1 MKKFLL
7 LFAALCCSV
16 QLMAQ
21 SRRVTGTVT
30 STDGVAL
37 PGVSV
42 IEKGT
47 TNGVSCDANGRFS
60 MEVKGQ
66 NAVLEFSFIGY
77 DSAEVALAPGQ
88 TSVSVKLAE
97 DSQLVDEVI
106 VVGYGTMKKSDL
118 TGSVASVSTD
128 KLKSTVITNADQML
142 KGNVAGVQVTQNS
155 GAPGGAAS
163 IRIRGA
169 SSINSSNE
177 PLYVIDGIPFSGD
190 GTETGGFAWA
200 GGTNGQ
206 SKVNPLSTIAPQD
219 IVSMDVLKDASATAI
234 YGAAGAN
241 GVVIINTR
249 RGQKGDVRLNYD
261 GYVAW
266 AQLAKKIEMMNL
278 SEYAQYQKELNEL
291 YPSVEVDDSF
301 LDPTLLGEG
310 TDWQD
315 EITRTALTHSHAV
328 SLSGGSDRFT
338 FAASG
343 GYMNQDGTIYGSNFE
358 RYNGRFNGDGV
369 VNKWLKA
376 GGSLAFTH
384 TEETITRQDGSD
396 GVIMQALS
404 MQPSVPVYDFEGN
417 YAAPSSI
424 YGSSGYNPLWQ
435 AEMQNNTLDRNR
447 TMGNF
452 YVAIDPLKVLNIR
465 AEFGFDLSD
474 NLNKSFIPTYD
485 FGNGIANS
493 MNMMMQRED
502 HSKFWIFKTYATW
515 NQTFNKKHN
524 ISLMAGFEAQ
534 KSAWEGISLI
544 KKNFST
550 DDIHVMTQDGEF
562 DNNSGWKDSATK
574 ASVFGRLNYNFD
586 ERYLLTLTMRADG
599 SSKFG
604 PEEKW
609 GYFPSAAAAWRISNE
624 AFLRDSEVV
633 SNLKLRLGYG
643 MVGNDNIGTYKYGSK
658 MRSVI
663 TSFGTGYFVE
673 NISNPNLRWE
683 ASEQY
688 NIGLDAGFWDNRL
701 AFTVDA
707 YQKDTRDLLLQLSV
721 PSYLGT
727 SGNSDKAGWEI
738 QMPYSN
744 IGKVRNRGVDIA
756 LNAVPVE
763 TKNFRW
769 TSNINVSIN
778 RNEVLAL
785 NDDAQVL
792 YYGVGTY
799 FSAAFSTASI
809 VKVGQPMGVF
819 YGYVTDGYFQN
830 EEDVLSS
837 AVQIEDGANPG
848 QNLFNKTSGVYVG
861 DIKFKDLNEDGVIDA
876 KDQTVIGD
884 PNPDF
889 TYGWNNTFT
898 WKDLELNIG
907 LNGVYGGDILN
918 IARYRTEALNNQ
930 WDNQSVRVIDRARI
944 ATDELGNPY
953 LANPSTARTP
963 RAAMNDI
970 NGNNRMSD
978 RWLEDGSYLRIQNI
992 TLSYNLPR
1000 KWISKAGM
1008 QSLKIYCTLQNLY
1021 TWTNYS
1027 GYDPE
1032 IGSFNQS
1039 AAMQNYDMGRYPTP
1053 RMYIVGLNIGF

>member
-7 LFAALCCSV
+7 LFAALSFSV
-16 QLMAQ
+16 QLLAQ
-21 SRRVTGTVT
+21 THRVTGIVT
-30 STDGVAL
+30 GSDDQPLA
-37 PGVSV
+37 GVSV

-47 TNGVSCDANGRFS
+47 LNGVASDIDGKFS
-60 MEVKGQ
+60 LTVK
-66 NAVLEFSFIGY
+66 AEATLEFSFIGY
-77 DSAEVALAPGQ
+77 KTEEITLAPSQ
-88 TSVSVKLAE
+88 TTISVKLVE
-97 DSQLVDEVI
+97 DYQALDEVV
-106 VVGYGTMKKSDL
+106 VVGYGTVRKSDL
-118 TGSVASVSTD
+118 TGSVASVSAD
-128 KLKSTVITNADQML
+128 DFKSTVITNADQL
-142 KGNVAGVQVTQNS
+142 LQGRVAGVQVTQNS

-190 GTETGGFAWA
+190 GTETGGFSWA
-200 GGTNGQ
+200 GGTGGQ
-206 SKVNPLSTIAPQD
+206 TKVNPLSTIAPGD
-219 IVSMDVLKDASATAI
+219 IISMDVLKDASATAI

-249 RGQKGDVRLNYD
+249 RGQKGSVRLNYD
-261 GYVAW
+261 GHVAW
-266 AQLAKKIEMMNL
+266 QQFANQIDMMNL
-278 SEYAQYQKELNEL
+278 QEYAQYQKELNEL
-291 YPSVEVDDSF
+291 YPSVEVDESF
-301 LDPTLLGEG
+301 LEPSLLGKG
-310 TDWQD
+310 TNWQD
-315 EITRTALTHSHAV
+315 EITRTALTHSHSI
-328 SLSGGSDRFT
+328 SLSGGSDNFT

-343 GYMNQDGTIYGSNFE
+343 GYMSQDGTIHGSNFE
-358 RYNGRFNGDGV
+358 RYNGRFNGDAT

-396 GVIMQALS
+396 GVIMQALT
-404 MQPSVPVYDFEGN
+404 MQPSVPVYDFNGN
-417 YAAPSSI
+417 FAAPSSI

-435 AEMQNNTLDRNR
+435 AEMQNNTLTRNR

-452 YVAIDPLKVLNIR
+452 YLAIDPLKVLNIR

-474 NLNKSFIPTYD
+474 NLNQSFIPTYD

-493 MNMMMQRED
+493 MNMMLQRED

-515 NQTFNKKHN
+515 NQTFKKHN
-524 ISLMAGFEAQ
+524 VSLMAGFEAQ
-534 KSAWEGISLI
+534 KSAWEGVSFI
-544 KKNFST
+544 KKNFSN
-550 DDIHVMTQDGEF
+550 DDVHVMTNDGEF

-586 ERYLLTLTMRADG
+586 ERYLVTFTMRADG

-604 PEEKW
+604 PEHKW
-609 GYFPSAAAAWRISNE
+609 GYFPSAAVAWRISNE
-624 AFLRDSEVV
+624 AFLRDVDII

-658 MRSVI
+658 MHTMV
-663 TSFGTGYFVE
+663 TALGTGYFVE
-673 NISNPNLRWE
+673 NISNPNLKWE

-688 NIGLDAGFWDNRL
+688 NIGIDFGMWNNRL
-701 AFTVDA
+701 SLTADV
-707 YQKDTRDLLLQLSV
+707 YQKDTKDLLLQLSV

-727 SGNSDKAGWEI
+727 SGNPDKAGWEI

-756 LNAVPVE
+756 INAVPVE
-763 TKNFRW
+763 TKDFRW
-769 TSNINVSIN
+769 SSSVNFSLN

-819 YGYVTDGYFQN
+819 YGYQTDGYFTN
-830 EEDVLSS
+830 EDDVLSS
-837 AVQIEDGANPG
+837 AVQVEDGNNPG
-848 QNLFNKTSGVYVG
+848 QNLFNKTQGVYVG
-861 DIKFKDLNEDGVIDA
+861 DIKFRDTNKDGVVDA

-889 TYGWNNTFT
+889 TYGWNNSFT
-898 WKDLELNIG
+898 YKDFELQIG
-907 LNGVYGGDILN
+907 LTGVQGGDILN

-930 WDNQSVRVIDRARI
+930 WDNQSVRVIDRAQI
-944 ATDELGNPY
+944 ATDASGAPY
-953 LANPSTARTP
+953 LANAATARTP

-970 NGNNRMSD
+970 NGNNRMSN

-992 TLSYNLPR
+992 TLGWNVPKR
-1000 KWISKAGM
+1000 WISKAGF
-1008 QSLKIYCTLQNLY
+1008 QSLKVYCTLQNLY

-1032 IGSFNQS
+1032 IGAFNQS
-1039 AAMQNYDMGRYPTP
+1039 AAMQNYDMGRYPSP
-1053 RMYIVGLNIGF
+1053 RMYILGVNIGF

>member
-1 MKKFLL
+1 MKKLLL
-7 LFAALCCSV
+7 LFVALSISV
-16 QLMAQ
+16 QLSAQ
-21 SRRVTGTVT
+21 HRVTGTVT
-30 STDGVAL
+30 GSDDQPLA
-37 PGVSV
+37 GVSV

-47 TNGVSCDANGRFS
+47 LNGVASDINGKFS
-60 MEVKGQ
+60 LTVQAE
-66 NAVLEFSFIGY
+66 ATLEFSFIGY
-77 DSAEVALAPGQ
+77 KTEEIVLAPSQ
-88 TSVSVKLAE
+88 TTLSVKMVE
-97 DSQLVDEVI
+97 DFQALDEVV
-106 VVGYGTMKKSDL
+106 VVGYGTVRKSDL
-118 TGSVASVSTD
+118 TGSVASVSAD
-128 KLKSTVITNADQML
+128 DFKSTVITNADQL
-142 KGNVAGVQVTQNS
+142 LQGRVAGVQVTQNS

-190 GTETGGFAWA
+190 GTETGGFSWA
-200 GGTNGQ
+200 GGTGGQ
-206 SKVNPLSTIAPQD
+206 TKVNPLSTIAPGD
-219 IVSMDVLKDASATAI
+219 IISMDVLKDASATAI

-249 RGQKGDVRLNYD
+249 RGQKGSVRLNYD
-261 GYVAW
+261 GHVAW
-266 AQLAKKIEMMNL
+266 QQFANQIDMMNL
-278 SEYAQYQKELNEL
+278 QQYAQYQKELNEL
-291 YPSVEVDDSF
+291 YPSVEIDESF
-301 LDPTLLGEG
+301 LEPSLLGAG
-310 TDWQD
+310 TNWQD
-315 EITRTALTHSHAV
+315 EITRTALTHSH
-328 SLSGGSDRFT
+328 SISFSGGSENFT

-343 GYMNQDGTIYGSNFE
+343 GYMSQDGTIHGSNFE
-358 RYNGRFNGDGV
+358 RYNGRFNGDGTI
-369 VNKWLKA
+369 NKWLKA

-396 GVIMQALS
+396 GVIMQALT
-404 MQPSVPVYDFEGN
+404 MQPSVPVYDFDGN
-417 YAAPSSI
+417 FAAPSSI

-435 AEMQNNTLDRNR
+435 AEMQNNTLSRNR

-452 YVAIDPLKVLNIR
+452 YLQIDPLKVLNIR

-474 NLNKSFIPTYD
+474 NLNQSFIPTYD
-485 FGNGIANS
+485 FGNGVANS
-493 MNMMMQRED
+493 MNMMLQRED

-515 NQTFNKKHN
+515 NQTFKKHN
-524 ISLMAGFEAQ
+524 VSLMAGFEAQ
-534 KSAWEGISLI
+534 KSAWEGVSFI
-544 KKNFST
+544 KKNFSN
-550 DDIHVMTQDGEF
+550 DDVHVMTNDGEF

-586 ERYLLTLTMRADG
+586 ERYLVTFTMRADG

-604 PEEKW
+604 PEHKW
-609 GYFPSAAAAWRISNE
+609 GYFPSAAVAWRISNE
-624 AFLRDSEVV
+624 AFLRDVDV
-633 SNLKLRLGYG
+633 LSNLKLRLGYG

-658 MRSVI
+658 MHTMV
-663 TSFGTGYFVE
+663 TALGTGYFVE
-673 NISNPNLRWE
+673 NISNPNLKWE

-688 NIGLDAGFWDNRL
+688 NIGIDLGLWNNRL
-701 AFTVDA
+701 SVTADV
-707 YQKDTRDLLLQLSV
+707 YQKDTKDLLLQLSV

-727 SGNSDKAGWEI
+727 SGNPDKAGWEI

-756 LNAVPVE
+756 INAVPVE

-769 TSNINVSIN
+769 TSSVNLSLN
-778 RNEVLAL
+778 RNEVMAL

-819 YGYVTDGYFQN
+819 YGYTTDGYFAN
-830 EEDVLSS
+830 EEDVLSA
-837 AVQIEDGANPG
+837 AVQVEDGNNPG
-848 QNLFNKTSGVYVG
+848 QNLFNKTQGVYVG
-861 DIKFKDLNEDGVIDA
+861 DIKFRDTNNDGVVDA

-889 TYGWNNTFT
+889 TYGWNNSFT
-898 WKDLELNIG
+898 YKDFELQIG
-907 LNGVYGGDILN
+907 LTGVQGGDILN

-930 WDNQSVRVIDRARI
+930 WDNQSVRVIDRAQI
-944 ATDELGNPY
+944 GADETGAPY
-953 LANPSTARTP
+953 LLNPTTARTP

-992 TLSYNLPR
+992 TLGWNVPKR
-1000 KWISKAGM
+1000 WISKAGF

-1032 IGSFNQS
+1032 IGAFNQS
-1039 AAMQNYDMGRYPTP
+1039 AAMQNYDMGRYPSP
-1053 RMYIVGLNIGF
+1053 RMYILGVNIGF